1 MMDIRSRHTIG
12 MSPRSPGAGDVHAWY
27 APVSDLSVAGAI
39 DAALAWLTP
48 AERERYAR
56 FRADADR
63 HMFLLGRAMARVL
76 VGRALGIAPTA
87 WQWREGPHGRPEVA
101 SPDTRLQFNIA
112 HSAGL
117 VACVVADGRDVGVDV
132 EDRERRPVEWGVVQ
146 RHCGADEILD
156 ISAQGGRWHD
166 RFLYYWTLKEAYLK
180 ALGLGIAA
188 PLARVCF
195 RIDDD
200 GPGIA
205 FTSSLANSDT
215 RWQFRLERPTDRHLM
230 AVAVSTADG
239 VEPAIHV
246 QRLTEYLL

>member
-1 MMDIRSRHTIG
+1 
-12 MSPRSPGAGDVHAWY
+12 MSSRSPDAGDVHAWY

-48 AERERYAR
+48 EERERYAR

-76 VGRALGIAPTA
+76 VGRGLGIAPTA
-87 WQWREGPHGRPEVA
+87 WEWREGPHGRPEVA

-117 VACVVADGRDVGVDV
+117 VACAVAVGRDVGVDV
-132 EDRERRPVEWGVVQ
+132 EDLDRRPVEWGVVQ

-156 ISAQGGRWHD
+156 ITAQGSCWHE
-166 RFLYYWTLKEAYLK
+166 RFLHYWTLKEAYLK

-188 PLARVCF
+188 PLAQVGF
-195 RIDDD
+195 RLDGD
-200 GPGIA
+200 GPRLVFSG
-205 FTSSLANSDT
+205 SLSGSDT
-215 RWQFRLERPTDRHLM
+215 RWQFRLYRPTGRHLL
-230 AVAVSTADG
+230 AVAASTANG
-239 VEPAIHV
+239 VEPAIHL

>member
-1 MMDIRSRHTIG
+1 
-12 MSPRSPGAGDVHAWY
+12 MSSRSPDAGDVHAWY

-48 AERERYAR
+48 EERERYAR

-117 VACVVADGRDVGVDV
+117 VACAVAVGRDVGVDV
-132 EDRERRPVEWGVVQ
+132 EDLERRPVEWGVVQ

-156 ISAQGGRWHD
+156 ITAQGGCWHE
-166 RFLYYWTLKEAYLK
+166 RFLHYWTLKEAYLK

-188 PLARVCF
+188 PLAHVGF
-195 RIDDD
+195 RLD
-200 GPGIA
+200 GGRPRLV
-205 FTSSLANSDT
+205 FTGSLAGSDT
-215 RWQFRLERPTDRHLM
+215 RWQFRLDRPTGRHLL
-230 AVAVSTADG
+230 AVAASNANG